1 MSITDLMEKVSKKLY
16 KLGQVI
22 TKVTDNLETI
32 EKYCEKNLK
41 QSHSL
46 SSLYT
51 ELKKSI
57 YASCNQIKKPASV
70 YTNVLIPLCKK
81 AVTDF
86 DNIYDVRFTKS
97 DAEAKKRDG
106 QVEPCSREQDFSCPQ
121 QIRRKFHGWVS
132 QQRIE
137 ACQKCDSIGK
147 LELQNIQGICR
158 HVWCMWK

>member
-1 MSITDLMEKVSKKLY
+1 MDQISKKLY

-46 SSLYT
+46 SGLYS

-57 YASCNQIKKPASV
+57 YSSCNQVKKPASV
-70 YTNVLIPLCKK
+70 YSHIFIPMCKK

-86 DNIYDVRFTKS
+86 DNIYDVSKY
-97 DAEAKKRDG
+97 
-106 QVEPCSREQDFSCPQ
+106 
-121 QIRRKFHGWVS
+121 
-132 QQRIE
+132 
-137 ACQKCDSIGK
+137 
-147 LELQNIQGICR
+147 
-158 HVWCMWK
+158 